1 MATNGK
7 YGVLLLGG
15 HRTHQENYSVLF
27 ANDSRCQLIAF
38 ADEHDAPVERIELAQ
53 SLARERQLP
62 FIPNLDEALAREDVH
77 IVSLCTEV
85 ERRGRVGTK
94 CAEAGKHIYLDKPMA
109 LNAKDVQQIVDAVAK
124 TGVRTQMF
132 SNIHSSWARTVKQ
145 ALDSGHIGEL
155 QAIHCDVMFAKGH
168 PGSALVGQKRTQ
180 YPSLER
186 YSFVEAKPEM
196 FDIGVY
202 AVSMV
207 NWLTGKRVE
216 QVFCGTGNYF
226 FKEHDGCDI
235 EDFGAMVLSLEGGIT
250 GTIAAGRYG
259 WQSHPQGGIRK
270 VHLVGSDSTLTF
282 DASSNRL
289 EVFAAEPAFEPPTPH
304 PLDPMG
310 MWSSTQSEIGMRPKQ
325 QWVDVVSEND
335 GQREFSAFV
344 DCIENG
350 VESEMNAEFAAHS
363 VEIIC
368 AGYRSAASDKEISL
382 TGHRHEQ

>member
-1 MATNGK
+1 MEKNRK

-15 HRTHQENYSVLF
+15 HRTHQENYAQLF

-38 ADEHDAPVERIELAQ
+38 ADEQDAPAERIALAR
-53 SLARERQLP
+53 SLAEELNLP
-62 FIPNLDEALAREDVH
+62 FIPDLDEALARDDVH

-94 CAEAGKHIYLDKPMA
+94 CAEAGKHVYLDKPMA
-109 LNAKDVQQIVDAVAK
+109 LNAEQAQQIVDAVTK
-124 TGVRTQMF
+124 SGVRTQMF
-132 SNIHSSWARTVKQ
+132 SNIHSTWARTVKQ
-145 ALDSGHIGEL
+145 GLDSGHIGKL

-168 PGSALVGQKRTQ
+168 PGTAPVGKKRIQK
-180 YPSLER
+180 PNLEQ

-207 NWLTGKRVE
+207 NWLTQKRV
-216 QVFCGTGNYF
+216 QRVFGGTANYF
-226 FKEHDGCDI
+226 FKEHHGCDL
-235 EDFGAMVLSLEGGIT
+235 EDFGALVLTLENDIT
-250 GTIAAGRYG
+250 ATVAAGRYG
-259 WQSHPQGGIRK
+259 WQSHAQGGLRK
-270 VHLVGSDSTLTF
+270 VHLVGTEATLTF
-282 DASSNRL
+282 DASVNRL

-310 MWSSTQSEIGMRPKQ
+310 MWSSTQAEIKMQPKQ
-325 QWVDVVSEND
+325 HWIDVGSGND
-335 GQREFSAFV
+335 GPSEFSAFI

-368 AGYRSAASDKEISL
+368 AGYRSAASGKVISIS
-382 TGHRHEQ
+382 

>member
-1 MATNGK
+1 MVSNGK

-15 HRTHQENYSVLF
+15 HRTHQENYAELF
-27 ANDSRCQLIAF
+27 ANDARCQLIAF
-38 ADEHDAPVERIELAQ
+38 ADEQNAPSERIVLAQ
-53 SLARERQLP
+53 SLAKERQLS
-62 FIPNLDEALAREDVH
+62 FIPDLDEALAREDVH

-94 CAEAGKHIYLDKPMA
+94 CAEAGKHVYLDKPMA
-109 LNAKDVQQIVDAVAK
+109 LNADDAKLIVDAVARN
-124 TGVRTQMF
+124 GVKTQMF
-132 SNIHSSWARTVKQ
+132 SNIHSSWARTVKH
-145 ALDSGHIGEL
+145 ALDGGHIGEL
-155 QAIHCDVMFAKGH
+155 KAIHCDVMFAKGH
-168 PGSALVGQKRTQ
+168 PGSAPIGQKRTQ
-180 YPSLER
+180 YSRLDR

-216 QVFCGTGNYF
+216 QVYCGTGNYF
-226 FKEHDGCDI
+226 FKEHHSCGV
-235 EDFGAMVLSLEGGIT
+235 EDFGAMVLTLENGIT
-250 GTIAAGRYG
+250 GTVAAGRYG
-259 WQSHPQGGIRK
+259 WQSHAQGGIRK
-270 VHLVGSDSTLTF
+270 VHLVGTNATLTF

-310 MWSSTQSEIGMRPKQ
+310 MWSSTQSETGMRPKQ
-325 QWVDVVSEND
+325 HWIDVVSEND
-335 GQREFSAFV
+335 GQREFSAFI

-350 VESEMNAEFAAHS
+350 VESEMNAAFAAHS

-368 AGYRSAASDKEISL
+368 AGYQSAASGEVVSL
-382 TGHRHEQ
+382 TE

>member
-1 MATNGK
+1 MRKNGK

-15 HRTHQENYSVLF
+15 HRTHQENYAGLF

-38 ADEHDAPVERIELAQ
+38 TDERDAPTERIELAQ
-53 SLARERQLP
+53 SLAEERQLP
-62 FIPNLDEALAREDVH
+62 FIPNLDDALAREDVH

-85 ERRGRVGTK
+85 ERRGQVGAK
-94 CAEAGKHIYLDKPMA
+94 CAEAGKHVYLDKPMA
-109 LNAKDVQQIVDAVAK
+109 LNAEDAQMIVEAVARN
-124 TGVRTQMF
+124 GVRTQMF
-132 SNIHSSWARTVKQ
+132 SNIHSSWARTVKE
-145 ALDSGHIGEL
+145 ALENGHIGEL

-168 PGSALVGQKRTQ
+168 PGTAHVGQKRTQ
-180 YPSLER
+180 YPKLQR

-202 AVSMV
+202 AVSML
-207 NWLTGKRVE
+207 NWLTGKRV
-216 QVFCGTGNYF
+216 QHVYCGTGNYF
-226 FKEHDGCDI
+226 FKEHHGCDV
-235 EDFGAMVLSLEGGIT
+235 EDFGAMVLTLEDGIT
-250 GTIAAGRYG
+250 GTVAAGRNG
-259 WQSHPQGGIRK
+259 WQSHPQGGVRK
-270 VHLVGSDSTLTF
+270 VHLIGAEATLSF

-289 EVFAAEPAFEPPTPH
+289 EVFAAELPFEPPPPH

-325 QWVDVVSEND
+325 HWIDVVSEND
-335 GQREFSAFV
+335 GQREFSAFI

-368 AGYRSAASDKEISL
+368 AGYRSAASGEVVDL
-382 TGHRHEQ
+382 